1 MDYKAYAIITILLA
15 SLTFAAPIG
24 ITYATTDTAAT
35 TNATEG
41 AATNATEGA
50 ATNATEGEWKSFDL
64 TVGNQTQPIQYMI
77 TGASIENMT
86 LNTQNLTLGVAIAS
100 TDDGTL
106 VVRVPRTVMDARTAE
121 GNDTNFAAFL
131 DDSEFTEPGENE
143 TSADMRTLSISFPA
157 GSERIDIIGTTAI
170 PEFSTIAVV
179 VLAVAI
185 VGIIIATARYGK
197 FNFAP
202 RL

>member
-35 TNATEG
+35 
-41 AATNATEGA
+41 TNATEGA

>member
-35 TNATEG
+35 NATTEGAATNATEGVATNATEG

-106 VVRVPRTVMDARTAE
+106 VVRVTKNRTWT
-121 GNDTNFAAFL
+121 L
-131 DDSEFTEPGENE
+131 EPLKEM
-143 TSADMRTLSISFPA
+143 TRISQHLLMTLN
-157 GSERIDIIGTTAI
+157 
-170 PEFSTIAVV
+170 
-179 VLAVAI
+179 LQ
-185 VGIIIATARYGK
+185 
-197 FNFAP
+197 N
-202 RL
+202 L